1 MDTFPITARSLG
13 LYFKVDSDRLER
25 SYKDFLSGFT
35 SWKQKDH
42 AQESVLIP
50 ENIGER
56 LGIDETMLHKDLMTF
71 LSNKDGHGKKNTIIA
86 AVKGTK
92 SSDVIKILKEIPEDK
107 RLEVKEVTMDF
118 SDSMY
123 TIVKETFP
131 KATIVIDCFHI
142 IKRCIEAIEEIRLKE
157 KRNAQKILNKEKAD
171 FKKELERLAKLKTI
185 K

>member
-1 MDTFPITARSLG
+1 MDTFPIKVRSLG

-25 SYKDFLSGFT
+25 SYKDSLSGFT
-35 SWKQKDH
+35 SWEQKDH
-42 AQESVLIP
+42 AQDWVLIP

-71 LSNKDGHGKKNTIIA
+71 LSNKDGHGKKKTIIT
-86 AVKGTK
+86 AVKITR
-92 SSDVIKILKEIPEDK
+92 SSDVINILKRIPEEK
-107 RLEVKEVTMDF
+107 RLQVKEVTMDF

-142 IKRCIEAIEEIRLKE
+142 
-157 KRNAQKILNKEKAD
+157 NKTQY
-171 FKKELERLAKLKTI
+171 RSY
-185 K
+185 